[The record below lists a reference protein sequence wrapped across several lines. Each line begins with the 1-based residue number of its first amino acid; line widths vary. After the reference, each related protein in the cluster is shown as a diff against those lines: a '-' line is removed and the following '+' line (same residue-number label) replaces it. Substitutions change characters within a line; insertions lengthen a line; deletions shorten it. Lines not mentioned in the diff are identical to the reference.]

1 VNEEMFP
8 RLVCFIVALGAAATV
23 FADPN
28 TLLIEESFSSPTLP
42 AKWVPLGRPNSFS
55 IVDGALRGVAAPDDS
70 HGPSIGVPIEGH
82 DLAVEFRVKFAEN
95 GYFLFLIDGDSQ
107 FGGQAH
113 LLRFALAQGQMQL
126 AQDRGSAR
134 SKQEQKAA
142 RDAAQQAGTKVP
154 PPTKEQLADPKFY
167 RTESLAKQPAKSA
180 DGEWH
185 HVHIELHGNE
195 VTAQMD
201 DLPTLRG
208 TGTVLDVKK
217 SRLAFLVG
225 QSGDLRIGNVR
236 AWENAAKP

>member
-1 VNEEMFP
+1 MFP
-8 RLVCFIVALGAAATV
+8 RLLTFMVALGAASVALAEPGT
-23 FADPN
+23 P
-28 TLLIEESFSSPTLP
+28 LIDENFSSPTLP
-42 AKWVPLGRPNSFS
+42 AKWVPGGRPNSFS
-55 IVDGALRGVAAPDDS
+55 IVDGALRGVCAPDDA
-70 HGPSIGVPIEGH
+70 HGPAIGVPIEGH
-82 DLAVEFRVKFAEN
+82 NLAVEFRVKFAKP
-95 GYFLFLIDGDSQ
+95 GYFLFLIDGDSE

-113 LLRFALAQGQMQL
+113 LLRFALGPNQVQI

-142 RDAAQQAGTKVP
+142 RDAARQAGTKVP

-167 RTESLAKQPAKSA
+167 RTESLAKEPAKPD

-185 HVHIELHGNE
+185 RVHIELRGNE

-201 DLPTLRG
+201 DLPALHG

-225 QSGDLRIGNVR
+225 MSGDVRIGNVR
-236 AWENAAKP
+236 AWEMTAKP